1 MSARLPLGAL
11 PQPSRLSEFAV
22 PPDPAGQLLALLEG
36 ALDRIVSI
44 GLHAAVALALGSLA
58 ARLLRRCGLR
68 WSWSLLPLVLLAP
81 TRPLL
86 HGWSATLCLAAL
98 SAAVSGRRRHRE
110 DLAAGGD
117 LAESARARRGPA
129 SFARRALVALWATR
143 RARRGPAA
151 IGRSGLEI
159 GRDGSARA
167 VTIPF
172 GRSAGHHT
180 LVVGATGSGKTVTQ
194 TWIAERAI
202 EAAYSVVVVDPKGD
216 RRMRDALA
224 AAARASGR
232 RFVEWTPEG
241 PWIYN
246 PFAWGGPSEIADR
259 ALVGERFTEPHYQR
273 QAQRYLG
280 HAVRMLRGAGI
291 AVSFATLTAQLDP
304 EALERLSETVA
315 DEHASR
321 TREYLASLT
330 PRQRSD
336 LAGVRDRLA
345 IVSESDVARWLDPEN
360 AEAES
365 FDLLDA
371 IESGAVVYFSLRADS
386 WPLLAQMLGVAI
398 VGDLRGVAASLQG
411 DPRPS
416 VVVIDEFAALAAEQV
431 SHLFGRARSAGINL
445 VLATQE
451 LSDLRVQTHRQLR
464 EQVLGNLSALIA
476 HRQVVGESAE
486 LIAELAGTVGCWR
499 TSQASDGRWTRTRAA
514 EPAISPERIRALP
527 PGAAAVLDLAG
538 ARPPRLARIHA
549 GR

>member
-1 MSARLPLGAL
+1 
-11 PQPSRLSEFAV
+11 
-22 PPDPAGQLLALLEG
+22 
-36 ALDRIVSI
+36 
-44 GLHAAVALALGSLA
+44 
-58 ARLLRRCGLR
+58 
-68 WSWSLLPLVLLAP
+68 
-81 TRPLL
+81 
-86 HGWSATLCLAAL
+86 
-98 SAAVSGRRRHRE
+98 
-110 DLAAGGD
+110 
-117 LAESARARRGPA
+117 
-129 SFARRALVALWATR
+129 
-143 RARRGPAA
+143 
-151 IGRSGLEI
+151 
-159 GRDGSARA
+159 
-167 VTIPF
+167 
-172 GRSAGHHT
+172 
-180 LVVGATGSGKTVTQ
+180 
-194 TWIAERAI
+194 
-202 EAAYSVVVVDPKGD
+202 
-216 RRMRDALA
+216 
-224 AAARASGR
+224 
-232 RFVEWTPEG
+232 
-241 PWIYN
+241 
-246 PFAWGGPSEIADR
+246 
-259 ALVGERFTEPHYQR
+259 
-273 QAQRYLG
+273 
-280 HAVRMLRGAGI
+280 MLRGAGI